1 MSEAKKQTR
10 RLRVYVAGPYTKGD
24 TILNIRTAILAGEKL
39 RARGFCPFIPHL
51 TAFWHIIAPSPY
63 EEWLDLD
70 NQFLPCCDVLLRIP
84 GESSGA
90 DSEVALARS
99 LSMLVFTN
107 IDSLIGMCSPTT
119 STDERHRRDQ
129 EDALKQ
135 LVQME
140 SKGGTN
146 DTASN

>member
-1 MSEAKKQTR
+1 MLESTTKKQTR

-24 TILNIRTAILAGEKL
+24 TILNIREAILAGEKL

-51 TAFWHIIAPSPY
+51 TAFWHLIAPSPY

-84 GESSGA
+84 GESTGA

-99 LSMLVFTN
+99 LGIMVFTD
-107 IDSLIGMCSPTT
+107 IPTLI
-119 STDERHRRDQ
+119 STCAPSTWTKEAS
-129 EDALKQ
+129 EDYGVSGRFAKLTPAD
-135 LVQME
+135 
-140 SKGGTN
+140 G
-146 DTASN
+146 

>member
-1 MSEAKKQTR
+1 MSKQTR

-24 TILNIRTAILAGEKL
+24 TILNIRKAILAGEKL

-99 LSMLVFTN
+99 LSMFVYTD
-107 IDSLIGMCSPTT
+107 IDMLISQCSPTT
-119 STDERHRRDQ
+119 WVDEQ
-129 EDALKQ
+129 LAAAQLDALQQ
-135 LVQME
+135 L
-140 SKGGTN
+140 SKLGGTDDPTN
-146 DTASN
+146 C

>member
-24 TILNIRTAILAGEKL
+24 TILNIREAILVGEKL

-70 NQFLPCCDVLLRIP
+70 NQWIPCCDVLLRIP
-84 GESSGA
+84 GESTGA

-99 LSMLVFTN
+99 LSMLVFTD
-107 IDSLIGMCSPTT
+107 IPSLISACSPTT
-119 STDERHRRDQ
+119 WVEERDRVPYHHPKPFERNAQ
-129 EDALKQ
+129 
-135 LVQME
+135 
-140 SKGGTN
+140 
-146 DTASN
+146 